1 MQKWDGSCETRKQ
14 NHILGGIMKIFLH
27 LENGMVFEGQSFGE
41 VKETIGEVV
50 FHTGMTG
57 YEELLSDPSYHGQM
71 VVLTQ
76 PLVGNY
82 GITLEDLQSDGPK
95 LKALIVREAIK
106 EPSGFRCEIPLPD
119 FLSHHR
125 VPGMESVDTRALTRV
140 LREHGTMKGLLS
152 ERRQTATEIRKKL
165 QSFDHVKPALAVTT
179 KERYTLGSGRH
190 HLAVMDFGIKR
201 GILEEIVKRDW
212 TVTVFPAD
220 TKAEVILSEHP
231 DKVLLSNG
239 PGDPE
244 SYQEILREVKKLMGK
259 VPLLGICLGH
269 QLLALALGGKTEKL
283 LYGHRG
289 ANHPVQ
295 DLETGK
301 VFITSQ
307 NHGYVVTVLPEGV
320 SITHRSL
327 QDGTVE
333 GICEEKLQVRSVQF
347 HPEASPGPSDA
358 GVIFDKML
366 EMEKEK

>member
-1 MQKWDGSCETRKQ
+1 MR
-14 NHILGGIMKIFLH
+14 IFLH

-41 VKETIGEVV
+41 VKETVGEVV

-106 EPSGFRCEIPLPD
+106 DPSGFRCEIPLPD
-119 FLSHHR
+119 FLKHHS
-125 VPGMESVDTRALTRV
+125 VPGMEAVDTRALTRV

-152 ERRQTATEIRKKL
+152 ERRQTATEIRRKL
-165 QSFDHVKPALAVTT
+165 SSFENERPALAVST
-179 KERYTLGSGRH
+179 KERYTLGCGH
-190 HLAVMDFGIKR
+190 KHLAVMDFGIKK
-201 GILEEIVKRDW
+201 GILEQIVKRGW
-212 TVTVFPAD
+212 MVTVYPAD
-220 TKAEVILSEHP
+220 TKAEEILADNP
-231 DKVLLSNG
+231 DKVMLSNG

-244 SYQEILREVKKLMGK
+244 SYKEILFEISKLLGK
-259 VPLLGICLGH
+259 VPVIGICLGH
-269 QLLALALGGKTEKL
+269 QLLAIAMGGKTEKL

-289 ANHPVQ
+289 ANHPVE

-307 NHGYVVTVLPEGV
+307 NHGYVVTLLPEDV
-320 SITHRSL
+320 HVTHRSL
-327 QDGTVE
+327 QDGSIE
-333 GICEEKLQVRSVQF
+333 GLCEETRKVRSVQF
-347 HPEASPGPSDA
+347 HPEASPGPVDA
-358 GVIFDKML
+358 GIIFDQML
-366 EMEKEK
+366 EVEKEKKNA